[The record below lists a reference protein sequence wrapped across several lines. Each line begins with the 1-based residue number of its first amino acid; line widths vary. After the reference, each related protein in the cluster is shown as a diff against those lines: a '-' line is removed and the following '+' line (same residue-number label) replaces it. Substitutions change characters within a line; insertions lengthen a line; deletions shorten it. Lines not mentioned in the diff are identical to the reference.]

1 MFTQITARIL
11 LVTLTGVLL
20 TRYESAQATE
30 YAIDSARTVVWFE
43 MHGFGSRQQG
53 KFDEIAGTVMFD
65 PAANGGRV
73 DIVID
78 ARSLE
83 ANSEVVEKMARGPA
97 MLNVGVHQQI
107 AYSAERVRFVGGEPA
122 LIEGELTMLGVTRIV
137 PLAVTQYDCTS
148 DGTSGG
154 QRCSLMAT
162 ATFKRSEF
170 GMTRYRALASD
181 DVKLAI
187 EAEGVQLTR

>member
-1 MFTQITARIL
+1 MFTQNPTRIL
-11 LVTLTGVLL
+11 LVTLAGLL
-20 TRYESAQATE
+20 FARYEPASATE
-30 YAIDSARTVVWFE
+30 YAIDPARTIVWFE

-53 KFDEIAGTVMFD
+53 KFDEIEGTVMFD

-97 MLNVGVHQQI
+97 MLNVRVHQRI
-107 AYSAERVRFVGGEPA
+107 AYNAQRVRFVGGEPA

-148 DGTSGG
+148 DGAAGG
-154 QRCSLMAT
+154 QRCSLLAT
-162 ATFKRSEF
+162 ASFKRSEF

>member
-1 MFTQITARIL
+1 MFRPTSRIL
-11 LVTLTGVLL
+11 LAALAGLTLARHG
-20 TRYESAQATE
+20 SAHATE

-53 KFDEIAGTVMFD
+53 KFDEIEGTVTFD

-73 DIVID
+73 EIVID

-83 ANSEVVEKMARGPA
+83 ANSEVVERMARGPA

-107 AYSAERVRFVGGEPA
+107 AYSADRVRFVGSAPA
-122 LIEGELTMLGVTRIV
+122 VIEGELTMLGVTRIV
-137 PLAVTQYDCTS
+137 PLAVTRYDCTS
-148 DGTSGG
+148 DAVSGG
-154 QRCSLMAT
+154 ERCSMIAT

-187 EAEGVQLTR
+187 EAEGIQLTR

>member
-1 MFTQITARIL
+1 MFEPTTARIL
-11 LVTLTGVLL
+11 PAALVALL
-20 TRYESAQATE
+20 RARYESASATE

-43 MHGFGSRQQG
+43 MHGFGARQQG
-53 KFDEIAGTVMFD
+53 KFDEIAGTVMLD

-83 ANSEVVEKMARGPA
+83 ANSEVVERMARGPA

-107 AYSAERVRFVGGEPA
+107 AYSADRVRFVGGEPA
-122 LIEGELTMLGVTRIV
+122 IIEGELTMLGVTRIV
-137 PLAVTQYDCTS
+137 PLAVTRYDCTS
-148 DGTSGG
+148 EGTSGG
-154 QRCSLMAT
+154 QRCSMIAT
-162 ATFKRSEF
+162 ATFKRSQF

-187 EAEGVQLTR
+187 EAEGVRLTR

>member
-1 MFTQITARIL
+1 MFRQATASIFL
-11 LVTLTGVLL
+11 ATLAGLML
-20 TRYESAQATE
+20 APCNSAWATE

-43 MHGFGSRQQG
+43 MHGFGARQQG
-53 KFDEIAGTVMFD
+53 KFDEIEGTVTFD

-83 ANSEVVEKMARGPA
+83 ANSEVVERMARGPA

-107 AYSAERVRFVGGEPA
+107 AYSAERVRFVGSVPA
-122 LIEGELTMLGVTRIV
+122 LIEGELTMLGVTRTV
-137 PLAVTQYDCTS
+137 PLAVTRYDCTS
-148 DGTSGG
+148 EETSGE
-154 QRCSLMAT
+154 QRCAMIAT
-162 ATFKRSEF
+162 ATFKRSDF

-181 DVKLAI
+181 NVKLAI
-187 EAEGVQLTR
+187 EAEGVRLTR